1 MILEVTQPDERML
14 FTSFSSLY
22 IGADTQLWSIKLLLH
37 QQVFNKYL
45 KIKKKKKT
53 FSDLWLESC
62 LSRQQVRLSSL
73 KGSMSIFLMY
83 FLPTWPEAQFEHLY
97 LREKLFP
104 S

>member
-53 FSDLWLESC
+53 FSDL
-62 LSRQQVRLSSL
+62 
-73 KGSMSIFLMY
+73 
-83 FLPTWPEAQFEHLY
+83 
-97 LREKLFP
+97 
-104 S
+104 